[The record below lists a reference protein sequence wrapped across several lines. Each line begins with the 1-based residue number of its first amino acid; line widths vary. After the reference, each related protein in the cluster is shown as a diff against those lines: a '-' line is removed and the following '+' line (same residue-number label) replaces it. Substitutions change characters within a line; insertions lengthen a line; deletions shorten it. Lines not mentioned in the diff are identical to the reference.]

1 MSQGT
6 PTAFLPIYHYLFT
19 NYSHAIAEMIS
30 SSDTELFGKTDFRFI
45 EAVYK
50 VCYDFRKAD
59 TASVA

>member
-1 MSQGT
+1 V
-6 PTAFLPIYHYLFT
+6 FT